1 MGVGEADHSNAENRK
16 YENCGLFYGLAL
28 VRPLA
33 IETEILLAEKQE
45 PVATET
51 TKAGFPNDQ

>member
-1 MGVGEADHSNAENRK
+1 MDF
-16 YENCGLFYGLAL
+16 FYGLAL